1 MTRFTQRIRTIWVQS
16 RRLWAQRQDLLSPQA
31 RRRQA
36 GYNLVEIMIVM
47 AIIGMLMSAAG
58 FGGFAMLERSR
69 RKETRRMMHI
79 IEQAVVTW
87 QADGGDSCPPSLA
100 ALVEKKHL
108 NKEPKDGWGHPFQF
122 KCPGEHNNEIDLMSL
137 GKDGKEGTPD
147 DIKSW
152 EEEEAKKP

>member
-1 MTRFTQRIRTIWVQS
+1 MTRLRNRIKTLVAAY
-16 RRLWAQRQDLLSPQA
+16 RRLLRTPLDGGLSPAA

-69 RKETRRMMHI
+69 RKETRRMMHT
-79 IEQAVVTW
+79 IEQALVTW
-87 QADGGDSCPPSLA
+87 QAED
-100 ALVEKKHL
+100 
-108 NKEPKDGWGHPFQF
+108 PKDGWGRPFQF
-122 KCPGEHNNEIDLMSL
+122 KCPGEHNNEIDLISL
-137 GKDGKEGTPD
+137 GKDGKEGTTD

-152 EEEEAKKP
+152 EEEETKK